1 MATSQKVAE
10 IFLAAGDAFRNL
22 GSLTMQLHPNPDGQP
37 TSKWSAAEIEA
48 LHSAVKSFGSD
59 ISSIAERMKHRTVS
73 QVKEKLKA
81 ELIFASK
88 EDEPA
93 RKKLKTEP
101 TSTPPAGKADKLKSG
116 DDTMS
121 DVDSVTTYP
130 ELQVDED
137 VSSEEEEDDGSEVD
151 V

>member
-1 MATSQKVAE
+1 
-10 IFLAAGDAFRNL
+10 
-22 GSLTMQLHPNPDGQP
+22 MQAR
-37 TSKWSAAEIEA
+37 SR
-48 LHSAVKSFGSD
+48 SFVGN
-59 ISSIAERMKHRTVS
+59 ECRS

-121 DVDSVTTYP
+121 DVDSVTTYR
-130 ELQVDED
+130 EYL
-137 VSSEEEEDDGSEVD
+137 
-151 V
+151 